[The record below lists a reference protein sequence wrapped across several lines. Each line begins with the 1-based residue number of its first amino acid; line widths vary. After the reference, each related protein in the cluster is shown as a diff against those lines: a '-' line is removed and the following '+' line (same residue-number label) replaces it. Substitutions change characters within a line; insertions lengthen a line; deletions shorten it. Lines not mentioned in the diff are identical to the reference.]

1 MNDEIK
7 ENIIIVCIIFILLSG
22 ITTVS
27 VIKISNRESKIF
39 CHYRY
44 DTSPEMTMN
53 QIEDLDQSCDNW
65 IFISVLCQLSSFIVV
80 LAVIMYVLYHNKEND
95 DDEKS
100 NDSV

>member
-1 MNDEIK
+1 MNSEIK
-7 ENIIIVCIIFILLSG
+7 GIIIIVCIIFIILSG
-22 ITTVS
+22 ITIVS

-53 QIEDLDQSCDNW
+53 QIEDLDRSCDNW
-65 IFISVLCQLSSFIVV
+65 VFIASLCQLNSFVIV
-80 LAVIMYVLYHNKEND
+80 LIILMYVLQHNKEN